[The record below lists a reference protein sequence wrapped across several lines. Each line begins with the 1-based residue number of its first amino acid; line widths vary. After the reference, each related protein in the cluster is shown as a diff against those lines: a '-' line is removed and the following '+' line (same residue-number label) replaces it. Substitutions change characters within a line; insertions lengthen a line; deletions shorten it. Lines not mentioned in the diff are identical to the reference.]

1 MKKIRFIFI
10 LASVVGLAS
19 LWSCEDYTRE
29 YLDEYDT
36 MVYFRNGGEQTIT
49 LYSVGNNA
57 KYDISICKS
66 GSNIDASA
74 TARIVT
80 MAQSQLDIY
89 NMANETNYVQ
99 MPDEC
104 FEFLTATEFSFES
117 FDPYQVAVV
126 ELKTDKIREYQD
138 AAGAGIQYVLGLQVY
153 SPQKV
158 SPDINRLIL
167 RPEIDVPV
175 VSFEVKGE
183 DVYNYTTEGP
193 EENVHTGTLTLN
205 MPASSVEWDF
215 DCTVEALGQ
224 DWLDAYNQENGTEY
238 QLLPAGKFKLPE
250 TIHFEAGKA
259 TAQFDVSINRAGFAL
274 FEYFAV
280 PMRLSGCTKPEL
292 QIDADA
298 VYVIVVRLEA
308 ALAPVALTES
318 MISSPY
324 THSSDGQG
332 IPALI
337 DDDATAGS
345 WWHSYYGGGPL
356 GDEVYGYYIDIALTS
371 PLNVVRFTYCTRSNN
386 NGVPSTVRIGVSN
399 DGETW
404 KMIGE
409 VKSGLPT
416 GGLAWATLPTF
427 YDEESAFM
435 FVRFGVAVSS
445 GDAGGDL
452 TTQDGT
458 TACTA
463 LAELQLEGAT
473 L

>member
-308 ALAPVALTES
+308 ALAPVALTENKL
-318 MISSPY
+318 
-324 THSSDGQG
+324 D
-332 IPALI
+332 IPNEF
-337 DDDATAGS
+337 TAGNEGS
-345 WWHSYYGGGPL
+345 VDALVDGDPTTYWHSHYGSEIEA
-356 GDEVYGYYIDIALTS
+356 DEVYGVYIGVALDS
-371 PLNVVRFTYCTRSNN
+371 PLNVVRFTYWTRSSND
-386 NGVPSTVRIGVSN
+386 NGVPKKIRIGVSN
-399 DGETW
+399 DGEEW
-404 KMIGE
+404 EQIGE
-409 VKSGLPT
+409 VSSGLPEKA
-416 GGLAWATLPTF
+416 GESYVLPTF
-427 YDEESAFM
+427 YRNESFKY
-435 FVRFGVAVSS
+435 VRFGIVESKS
-445 GDAGGDL
+445 GSL
-452 TTQDGT
+452 TGSTS
-458 TACTA
+458 AFTA
-463 LAELQLEGAT
+463 LGELVLEGAA